1 MVGRKHISYY
11 IVLRSCDRKG
21 KIFGSIHCLGSFHTS
36 EFQIIMA
43 CVTLKRPYEWDP
55 ILSPRNSKAPKRRRC
70 IPLTSSTALP
80 KTATFGETQLSPF
93 EEATP
98 TLSSEQ
104 IVSNIRDEMKKLQ
117 HRKQLHF
124 SHSESQVSES
134 QFPDMS
140 ISYGSTSNHKDQPLF
155 TFRQVGI
162 ICERLLADREHH
174 IREQYDRVMT
184 TKLAE
189 QYDTFVKFTYDQIQK
204 KFESGVPSC
213 K

>member
-1 MVGRKHISYY
+1 
-11 IVLRSCDRKG
+11 
-21 KIFGSIHCLGSFHTS
+21 
-36 EFQIIMA
+36 MA

-55 ILSPRNSKAPKRRRC
+55 ILSPRNSKPSKRRRC
-70 IPLTSSTALP
+70 IPITSPTSLP
-80 KTATFGETQLSPF
+80 KTAKFGETQSSPF

-104 IVSNIRDEMKKLQ
+104 IVSNIRDEMKRLQ

-140 ISYGSTSNHKDQPLF
+140 GSYGSASNHKDQPLF

-162 ICERLLADREHH
+162 ICERLLAEREHH
-174 IREQYDRVMT
+174 IREQYDQVMT

-204 KFESGVPSC
+204 KFESGIPSYLS
-213 K
+213 